1 MTPEQNQIAIMVFV
15 GIFVL
20 TAWGAY
26 YLGWSSAKRQFEGP
40 PGAAWAFP
48 TDSPNKVYLSPAP
61 SITPD
66 PQPDPEPED
75 DPEPLIFGKHHFIQ
89 YSPYGDDDVELW
101 LVQRLTLHRGFWVET
116 KEQAI
121 ELMAKADAYMELR

>member
-40 PGAAWAFP
+40 PGAVWAIP
-48 TDSPNKVYLSPAP
+48 TDPPNKVWPIPPP

-75 DPEPLIFGKHHFIQ
+75 DLEPLIFGKHYFIQ
-89 YSPYGDDDVELW
+89 HCPDNDDEPW
-101 LVQRLTLHRGFWVET
+101 LVEGINLHRGFFVAT

-121 ELMAKADAYMELR
+121 ELMAKADAYMEPR